1 MRLKTFQAASM
12 SEIMRQIKKDL
23 GDDAVIISSRTQ
35 DDGSLRVTAAIE
47 ENGVSESIVE
57 INDLDVD
64 GIEDTSALFG
74 GIQDYGALPEAGH
87 TGMDAHLDMISKT
100 MTRHNVPGFLH
111 EKIMVHAEQISAKT
125 PALILA
131 GVFDHLFSFD
141 VLPDEKYERPMM
153 LVGQPG
159 AGKTTTIAKLAAR
172 AVLNG
177 LKPVVITADTVR
189 AGGVEQLAAFLRVL
203 NLNLIKVNNPEQ
215 LKKAIGDNKNA
226 DQILIDC
233 PGLNAFDAEAM
244 KELHTYIRVVP
255 MDLIV
260 TLPGG
265 MDMEEATEIARAFA
279 VLGAKWLVPTRI
291 DMTRRLGA
299 ILAAADAANLA
310 FAGMG
315 HKPDIADGF
324 VALDAATLAKLF
336 LPQIVAK
343 GAEKK

>member
-1 MRLKTFQAASM
+1 MRLQTFSGPSM
-12 SEIMRQIKKDL
+12 NEVMRQIKKEL

-47 ENGVSESIVE
+47 ENGAPDDIVE
-57 INDLDVD
+57 IHDFEVE
-64 GIEDTSALFG
+64 GIEDNSALFG
-74 GIQDYGALPEAGH
+74 GIQDYGALPEESGL
-87 TGMDAHLDMISKT
+87 DAHLDLISKT
-100 MTRHNVPGFLH
+100 LTRHNVPGFLH
-111 EKIMVHAEQISAKT
+111 EKIMARAEQIAAKNAIT
-125 PALILA
+125 ILT
-131 GVFDHLFSFD
+131 GVFDSLFKFD
-141 VLPDEKYERPMM
+141 VLPMDKYENPMM

-172 AVLNG
+172 AVLNN
-177 LKPVVITADTVR
+177 LKPVVITADTTR
-189 AGGVEQLAAFLRVL
+189 AGGVEQLAAFMRVL

-215 LKKAIGDNKNA
+215 LKQAINDNKNA

-244 KELHTYIRVVP
+244 KELHSYIRVTP

-279 VLGAKWLVPTRI
+279 VLGAKWLVPTRL
-291 DMTRRLGA
+291 DMTRRFGA
-299 ILAAADAANLA
+299 ILAAAETANLS

-324 VALDAATLAKLF
+324 AALDAVTLAKLF
-336 LPQIVAK
+336 LPQNAAK
-343 GAEKK
+343 GAESKK